1 MNEELRLLGI
11 LLRYPTQ
18 ELLELVSHLESDQP
32 NIKEFLEYAKNESL
46 LNLQTEYVKSFDLSD
61 KSTLYLTYH
70 RFRDDPKRGTFLV
83 KLVDYYRKKG
93 FEFVDNELPD
103 FLPVVLEFC
112 SYMDE
117 ATAVEILSN
126 FQKELQQIEEGL
138 KELGSKYIPLI
149 SYINEMI
156 KREVNQNA

>member
-18 ELLELVSHLESDQP
+18 ELLELISHIESDQP

-61 KSTLYLTYH
+61 RSTLYLTYH

-138 KELGSKYIPLI
+138 KELGSKYTPLI

>member
-11 LLRYPTQ
+11 LLRYPTE
-18 ELLELVSHLESDQP
+18 ELLELISHIESDQP

-61 KSTLYLTYH
+61 RSTLYLTYH

-138 KELGSKYIPLI
+138 KELGSKYTPLI

>member
-1 MNEELRLLGI
+1 MKEELRLI
-11 LLRYPTQ
+11 SVLLRYPTS
-18 ELLELVSHLESDQP
+18 ELKELIESIQAENPYID
-32 NIKEFLEYAKNESL
+32 EFLNYAKGETL

-83 KLVDYYRKKG
+83 KLVDYYRKKD

-117 ATAVEILSN
+117 TTALEILSN
-126 FQKELQQIEEGL
+126 FQKELSQIEEGL
-138 KELGSKYIPLI
+138 KEQSSKYTPLI
-149 SYINEMI
+149 SYINELI